1 MVLLRICSEK
11 EEDLKEVA
19 EFLLKN
25 QLAIDINF
33 KKDLT
38 RLDLKSDELLE
49 KPIYLLTAKTKG
61 LLFTTID
68 ENIRRMFVGREMPEL
83 YSIPIVHMDW
93 DQAAHLVEDL
103 KPV

>member
-1 MVLLRICSEK
+1 MVLLRICSSK

-25 QLAIDINF
+25 HLAIDINF

-38 RLDLKSDELLE
+38 RLEYENGALIE
-49 KPIYLLTAKTKG
+49 KPICLLTAKTKG

-68 ENIRRMFVGREMPEL
+68 ENMRRMFAGREMPEL

-93 DQAAHLVEDL
+93 NQAAHLVEDV
-103 KPV
+103 KPA